1 MRLLISY
8 MFAFFSSFIWLSPH
22 AATAASLSLEL
33 NKVESGTE
41 SCTATFLLAN
51 RLGKSLD
58 RFRLE
63 MILFDSKG
71 EFVERLLINLA
82 PLSHDRTTVASF
94 PLLAGNCSN
103 ISRVLIKDVP
113 ACRAEGGEKI
123 DCLSSLMVKTR
134 VLIKI
139 SK

>member
-1 MRLLISY
+1 MRLLTTY
-8 MFAFFSSFIWLSPH
+8 MFVLFSSFIWLSPY

-33 NKVESGTE
+33 NKVKSGTE
-41 SCTATFLLAN
+41 SCMATFLLAN

-63 MILFDSKG
+63 MILFDKKG
-71 EFVERLLINLA
+71 EFIERLLINLA
-82 PLSHDRTTVASF
+82 PLSLDRTTVASF

-103 ISRVLIKDVP
+103 ISRILVKDVP
-113 ACRAEGGEKI
+113 ACRAEGGGKI
-123 DCLSSLMVKTR
+123 DCWSSLVVKTR

>member
-8 MFAFFSSFIWLSPH
+8 MFLLFSSFIWLSPY

-33 NKVESGTE
+33 NKVESGTR

-63 MILFDSKG
+63 MLIFDSKG
-71 EFVERLLINLA
+71 EVVERMLINLA
-82 PLSHDRTTVASF
+82 PISHDRTTVASF
-94 PLLAGNCSN
+94 PLIASNCSN
-103 ISRVLIKDVP
+103 ISHILVKDVP
-113 ACRAEGGEKI
+113 ACRAEGGQKI
-123 DCLSSLMVKTR
+123 DCLSSLVVKTR
-134 VLIKI
+134 VFIEI

>member
-1 MRLLISY
+1 MRFLISY
-8 MFAFFSSFIWLSPH
+8 MFALFSSFIWLSPH

-33 NKVESGTE
+33 KKVESGTE
-41 SCTATFLLAN
+41 SCTATFLLVN
-51 RLGKSLD
+51 RLGQSLD

-63 MILFDSKG
+63 MILIDSKG

-103 ISRVLIKDVP
+103 ISRILIKDVP
-113 ACRAEGGEKI
+113 ACRAEGGKKV
-123 DCLSSLMVKTR
+123 DCLSSLVVKTR

>member
-1 MRLLISY
+1 MRFLTTY
-8 MFAFFSSFIWLSPH
+8 MFMLFSSFIWLSPY

-33 NKVESGTE
+33 NKVESDIK

-51 RLGKSLD
+51 RLGKPLD

-63 MILFDSKG
+63 MVLFDSKG
-71 EFVERLLINLA
+71 TFVERLLINLA

-94 PLLAGNCSN
+94 PLLASKCSD
-103 ISRVLIKDVP
+103 ISRIVVKDVP
-113 ACRAEGGEKI
+113 ACRAEGGGKI
-123 DCLSSLMVKTR
+123 DCLSSLVVKTR
-134 VLIKI
+134 VSIKI

>member
-8 MFAFFSSFIWLSPH
+8 MFALFSSFMWLSPH

-33 NKVESGTE
+33 NKTESGAD

-58 RFRLE
+58 RFRIE
-63 MILFDSKG
+63 MVLFNSKD
-71 EFVERLLINLA
+71 EIVEGLLINLA
-82 PLSHDRTTVASF
+82 PLPHDRTTIASF
-94 PLLAGNCSN
+94 SLLADDCSE
-103 ISRVLIKDVP
+103 ISRILIKDVP
-113 ACRAEGGEKI
+113 SCRAEGGGNL
-123 DCLSSLMVKTR
+123 DCLSSLVVKTR
-134 VLIKI
+134 VAIQI

>member
-8 MFAFFSSFIWLSPH
+8 VFVLFISFFWLPPH

-33 NKVESGTE
+33 NKVESDTE
-41 SCTATFLLAN
+41 FCTATFLIAN

-63 MILFDSKG
+63 MILFGSKG
-71 EFVERLLINLA
+71 EFVEHLLINLA

-94 PLLAGNCSN
+94 PLLASKCSD
-103 ISRVLIKDVP
+103 ISRIVVKDVP
-113 ACRAEGGEKI
+113 ACRAEGGGKI
-123 DCLSSLMVKTR
+123 DCLSSLVVKTQ

>member
-1 MRLLISY
+1 MRFLTTY
-8 MFAFFSSFIWLSPH
+8 MFVLFSSFIWLSPY

-33 NKVESGTE
+33 NKVKSGSE
-41 SCTATFLLAN
+41 SCMATFLLAN

-63 MILFDSKG
+63 MSLFDKKG
-71 EFVERLLINLA
+71 EFIERLLINLA
-82 PLSHDRTTVASF
+82 PLSLDRTTVASF

-103 ISRVLIKDVP
+103 ISRIHVKDVP
-113 ACRAEGGEKI
+113 ACRAEGGGKI
-123 DCLSSLMVKTR
+123 DCLASLVVKTR